1 MIRCSQL
8 NNKNFNFKI
17 KMNKIFTTIIN
28 TIFFSSM
35 AFAQLTEFSQGDIL
49 SAGSMNQNF
58 KYLESK
64 LGGINE
70 TTVNCGT
77 DGNGHGINDAIQK
90 GFNSIVINGI
100 CKENIKL
107 DGREGNVPRLLK
119 LRGANNDYTKDKII
133 DNSSYTEHILDLDYT
148 GSVVTIDNLTLSG
161 GNRGISTWMDVSMR
175 VVNLKID
182 NYKNRGLVVN
192 GGSRLSADNLIID
205 GSNQDASSEEQGLRI
220 WGNSLA
226 WIDNLTISN
235 NQKYGIV
242 IWLSNFA
249 TPVTGDINLKII
261 QDLYILV
268 RMPRFLLKEN

>member
-1 MIRCSQL
+1 MIRNRQL
-8 NNKNFNFKI
+8 DNENCFFYFKI
-17 KMNKIFTTIIN
+17 KMNKIFATIIN
-28 TIFFSSM
+28 TIFFSSL

-77 DGNGHGINDAIQK
+77 DGDGHGINDAIQK

-133 DNSSYTEHILDLDYT
+133 DNSSYTE
-148 GSVVTIDNLTLSG
+148 
-161 GNRGISTWMDVSMR
+161 
-175 VVNLKID
+175 
-182 NYKNRGLVVN
+182 
-192 GGSRLSADNLIID
+192 NLIAFKFR
-205 GSNQDASSEEQGLRI
+205 N
-220 WGNSLA
+220 
-226 WIDNLTISN
+226 
-235 NQKYGIV
+235 
-242 IWLSNFA
+242 
-249 TPVTGDINLKII
+249 
-261 QDLYILV
+261 
-268 RMPRFLLKEN
+268 